1 MTDPKETDT
10 RRVVEELRELGRQ
23 LGETLEAAWKS
34 EERKEAEREL
44 RAGARAFAE
53 EVERAWGRAR
63 GTKTADLGPKARR
76 SAVEALR
83 WMSAEL
89 ESLADR
95 FTPADTGPGG
105 PGATRRDEDA

>member
-34 EERKEAEREL
+34 AERKEAEREL

-53 EVERAWGRAR
+53 EVGSAWGRAR
-63 GTKTADLGPKARR
+63 NSKTADLGPKARR

-95 FTPADTGPGG
+95 FTPAEPGSDE
-105 PGATRRDEDA
+105 PEAPRDGGS